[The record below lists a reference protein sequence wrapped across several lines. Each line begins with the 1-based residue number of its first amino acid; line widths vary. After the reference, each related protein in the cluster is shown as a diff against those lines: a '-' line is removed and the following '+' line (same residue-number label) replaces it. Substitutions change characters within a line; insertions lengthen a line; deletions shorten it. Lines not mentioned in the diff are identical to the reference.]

1 MFKKRVRQTVA
12 ISLSE
17 YKCLLYSILL
27 LMLSGWIPL
36 RRYFSVRKGVSSMAP
51 LLEEINQVWAKGLS
65 SRDLVILETSS
76 KVIKENGINVLI
88 LEELR

>member
-1 MFKKRVRQTVA
+1 
-12 ISLSE
+12 
-17 YKCLLYSILL
+17 
-27 LMLSGWIPL
+27 
-36 RRYFSVRKGVSSMAP
+36 MAP

-76 KVIKENGINVLI
+76 MVIKENGINVLI